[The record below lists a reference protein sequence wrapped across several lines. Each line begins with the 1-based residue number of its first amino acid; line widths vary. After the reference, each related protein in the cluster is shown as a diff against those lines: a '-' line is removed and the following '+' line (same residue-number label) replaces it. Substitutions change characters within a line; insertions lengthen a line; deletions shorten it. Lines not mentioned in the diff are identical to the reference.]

1 MRQIAF
7 VAGAPTGTPVGKF
20 IALPIPYSLAGFK
33 REEKDV
39 RERAKAGGQGGK
51 GKKVREW
58 EGRKS
63 EGEERA

>member
-33 REEKDV
+33 REGRK
-39 RERAKAGGQGGK
+39 KKMCGK
-51 GKKVREW
+51 GQRLKDR
-58 EGRKS
+58 EGR
-63 EGEERA
+63 GR